1 MGLGCCW
8 TQVGLSAALERGTF
22 AALVAGTYGNW
33 ATTTLAA
40 VTGTAALSP
49 ITAAGRGAPAWQE
62 MLVTTG
68 FVWVGILM
76 LASSCI
82 VLWRLRR

>member
-8 TQVGLSAALERGTF
+8 TQVRLSAALERGTF
-22 AALVAGTYGNW
+22 AALVAGTYRNW

-40 VTGTAALSP
+40 VTG
-49 ITAAGRGAPAWQE
+49 TAAGRGAPAWQE

-68 FVWVGILM
+68 FVWVGILR

-82 VLWRLRR
+82 VLWGLRR